1 MRGLDTNARL
11 KILSSKDIFI
21 AIFLLLVGI
30 FLLITGILVVI
41 MAIDMIS
48 LMSQYSGYPYTPMY
62 YNTLPWIFL
71 MLGLGAIIYGIKRI
85 IDDVLKIIILR
96 NPPTYR
102 QPPRSQ
108 QPISKQQVYPP
119 SMENRENPR

>member
-1 MRGLDTNARL
+1 M
-11 KILSSKDIFI
+11 
-21 AIFLLLVGI
+21 VGI

-48 LMSQYSGYPYTPMY
+48 LMSQYSGYPYTTPMY

-85 IDDVLKIIILR
+85 IDDILKIFILR
-96 NPPTYR
+96 NTPTYR
-102 QPPRSQ
+102 QPL
-108 QPISKQQVYPP
+108 
-119 SMENRENPR
+119 